1 MYIIIRRLFNVLKY
15 GWIHSKVI
23 AENEQYSSW
32 HQLNIFADI
41 IYCYFKYLLWSNEY
55 LKEKFYKLSRNE
67 RQSIGNRY
75 YKKKKEFIKWE
86 EDFMATR
93 KFLLK
98 YTSRKYELPKYRQKR
113 VRAYQKFYGI
123 GEGLKI
129 EHNVELT
136 RSHYL
141 NGHIKIGRNAI
152 LTKNVF
158 IDYSGDV
165 IIGNNVQLGNGV
177 IILSHA
183 HPGFSESNAS
193 LNAIPTQIIIKD
205 DVVIASRAVVL
216 ESCHYIG
223 TGARVAAGAV
233 VTKDVP
239 DYALVAGVPAKVI
252 KMLNEENK

>member
-1 MYIIIRRLFNVLKY
+1 MRRFYHVLKY
-15 GWIHSKVI
+15 GWHHSKSI
-23 AENEQYSSW
+23 QQIENSTFLFRI
-32 HQLNIFADI
+32 HIFIDI
-41 IYCYFKYLLWSNEY
+41 IMCYFKYSLWSNEY
-55 LKEKFYKLSRNE
+55 LDESFYKLSPSQRENVGK
-67 RQSIGNRY
+67 QYFN
-75 YKKKKEFIKWE
+75 KKKNIVDWE
-86 EDFMATR
+86 KSFEQTR
-93 KFLLK
+93 KFLLE

-123 GEGLKI
+123 GDGLRI
-129 EHNVELT
+129 EHNVEFT

-141 NGHIKIGRNAI
+141 NGHIKIGRNAL

-177 IILSHA
+177 IILSHY
-183 HPGFSESNAS
+183 HPGYSESDVS
-193 LNAIPTQIIIKD
+193 LDAIPTQIIIKD

-239 DYALVAGVPAKVI
+239 DNALVAGVPAKII
-252 KMLNEENK
+252 KMLK